1 MPIVLALP
9 AVFFVGSAVGAGF
22 GSALG
27 VATARAAV
35 LRRQGLFSPGSV
47 PPSQHRTKEAALVM
61 A

>member
-27 VATARAAV
+27 IATGAAV